1 MTDVDGHA
9 IGGRDIES
17 TGGSEMNPQQRMHHH
32 PFGRRPDRRTE
43 TLAGCALA
51 AVLLVGAVATTAAG
65 RGGSSSSTPIPQ
77 PSAAQLKAAEL
88 YDLPLAPKSAR
99 VDLTAQPFS
108 NPTDVTNPLFPISE
122 LHSVLLNGKVDGK
135 PFRTE
140 TTLLPDTRFIE
151 WSDGQRVE
159 VLVSQYTAYLD
170 GRLEEVALDFYA
182 QADDGSVWY
191 LGEDVFNYNEQGYVA
206 DTGGTWLA
214 GKEGPL
220 AMIMPAAPTDGKAF
234 RPENIP
240 GLVFEEVTVKDSAKT
255 VDGPQG
261 PVTGAMVGTELHDDG
276 SFSDKIF
283 APGYG
288 EFYSAHEGDV
298 EALALAVPTD
308 ALPGPPPRELK
319 VLSAGA
325 HDIFDLAAD
334 KRWGAASA
342 TAQKMAA
349 AWKSFQASEVPP
361 RLVGPTS
368 RSLEV
373 LIAAV
378 DARLPAKARGAA
390 IHVGFAALDLQLRHR
405 PPAGIDLAR
414 FDLWAHRVLVDA
426 AANDLGAVTGDVATL
441 EWIRDRFVHVL
452 APVEVTR
459 IDQHL
464 LDLRGA
470 ASDEDLPA
478 AAAEAADLIVSLARI
493 EP

>member
-1 MTDVDGHA
+1 
-9 IGGRDIES
+9 
-17 TGGSEMNPQQRMHHH
+17 MNPQQRMHHH
-32 PFGRRPDRRTE
+32 VISRISGRRTGKV
-43 TLAGCALA
+43 TGYGLAVA
-51 AVLLVGAVATTAAG
+51 LLVGALTTAAAG

-88 YDLPLAPKSAR
+88 DDLPLAPKSAR
-99 VDLTAQPFS
+99 VDLTAPPFS

-135 PFRTE
+135 PFKTE

-151 WSDGQRVE
+151 WSNGQRVE

-220 AMIMPAAPTDGKAF
+220 AMIMPSAPKVGEAF

-240 GLVFEEVTVKDSAKT
+240 GLVFEEVTVKNSAKT

-261 PVTGAMVGTELHDDG
+261 PVAGAMVGTELHDDG

-308 ALPGPPPRELK
+308 ALPGPSPRELK

-325 HDIFDLAAD
+325 QDIFHLAAGE
-334 KRWGAASA
+334 KWGLASA
-342 TAQKMAA
+342 TAQRMAA
-349 AWKSFQASEVPP
+349 AWKSFRASEVPP
-361 RLVGPTS
+361 RLVGPTN

-378 DARLPAKARGAA
+378 EARRPAKARGAA
-390 IHVGFAALDLQLRHR
+390 IHAGLAALDLQLRHR
-405 PPAGIDLAR
+405 PPAEIDLAR
-414 FDLWAHRVLVDA
+414 FDLWVHRVLVDA
-426 AANDLGAVTGDVATL
+426 AADDLGAVTGDVATL
-441 EWIRDRFVHVL
+441 EWIRDRFVQIL
-452 APVEVTR
+452 DPVAVTR
-459 IDQHL
+459 IDKHL

-470 ASDEDLPA
+470 ASDEDLTA
-478 AAAEAADLIVSLARI
+478 TAAEAGDLVDALGRI
-493 EP
+493 EPVK